1 MTTKTET
8 YEKELTEN
16 KLSFK
21 TYLELESITLAS
33 APQVR
38 QFQIRPF
45 KWFLCKV
52 QHYVNYLLQGNK

>member
-1 MTTKTET
+1 MYKPTET
-8 YEKELTEN
+8 LEKELTEN

-21 TYLELESITLAS
+21 TFLELELITLAS

-45 KWFLCKV
+45 KWFLCTV
-52 QHYVNYLLQGNK
+52 QHYVNYLVQGNK